1 MKIEQRRDK
10 VNELQ
15 IFNNPQFGQVRTVT
29 VNKTV
34 YFVANDVASALGYAN
49 PKDAIYRH
57 CKGAMNHVL
66 LTNGG
71 EQTVKVIKEG
81 DIYRLVIKSQLPSA
95 QEFES
100 WIFDDVLPS
109 IRKHG
114 MYATDELL
122 DNPDLL
128 IAAATKLKEERAAR
142 LAAEKKVEELKPAA
156 EFYHTVAESKDAIA
170 IGDAAKVLNMGLG
183 RNRLFEI
190 LRKEKILMSNNTPYQ
205 EFIDRGYFRTIEQKW
220 TTPEGETRISI
231 KTLVY
236 QKGLNYIRR
245 IVQSA

>member
-1 MKIEQRRDK
+1 M
-10 VNELQ
+10 NELQ
-15 IFNNPQFGQVRTVT
+15 IFKNNEFGQIRVLQKNGQPWFIAKDICDCLEIINSRDALARLDDDEKGVDSTDTPGGKQEMQIINEAGLYSLVLSSRKPEAKQFKRWVT
-29 VNKTV
+29 HK
-34 YFVANDVASALGYAN
+34 
-49 PKDAIYRH
+49 
-57 CKGAMNHVL
+57 
-66 LTNGG
+66 
-71 EQTVKVIKEG
+71 
-81 DIYRLVIKSQLPSA
+81 
-95 QEFES
+95 
-100 WIFDDVLPS
+100 VLPS
-109 IRKHG
+109 IRKNG

-142 LAAEKKVEELKPAA
+142 LAAEKKIEELKPAA
-156 EFYHTVAESKDAIA
+156 EFYHQVADSKDAIA
-170 IGDAAKVLNMGLG
+170 IGDAAKVLNMGVG

-190 LRKEKILMSNNTPYQ
+190 LRKEKILMSNNIPYQ

-236 QKGLNYIRR
+236 QKGLNYIRK